1 MRVKIRL
8 DTIPDAYKFSA
19 IASQLEG
26 KIYIVDAHDGLKV
39 NAKSVLGALYSME
52 FGNLWCESEKD
63 IYHAI
68 EEFIIIE

>member
-1 MRVKIRL
+1 MKVKIRL
-8 DTIPDAYKFSA
+8 DTKPDAYKFCA
-19 IASQLEG
+19 IVSQLDG
-26 KIYIVDAHDGLKV
+26 KIYIVDASEGLKV

-52 FGNLWCESEKD
+52 FHDLWCISEKD